1 MSVPLLRLYINNP
14 TRNGYDGQEASE
26 NSYDYP
32 VTTIVNTR
40 EANHTLVKAALRCDA
55 GWKTTGVTQISFTGA
70 TAARWEI
77 ADDDQYADAEQAE
90 LATYSDV
97 LNLSS
102 SIGDKNHIIWL
113 KVSATATE
121 SAQVDTSVQ
130 INVYGRLV
138 PAS

>member
-14 TRNGYDGQEASE
+14 TKNAQNGQEASE
-26 NSYDYP
+26 NSRDYP
-32 VTTIVNTR
+32 VTAIVNTR
-40 EANHTLVKAALRCDA
+40 EANHTLVKAALRCDP
-55 GWKTTGVTQISFTGA
+55 GYKTTGITQISFTGV
-70 TAARWEI
+70 TAERWQI
-77 ADDDQYADAEQAE
+77 ADDDNYADEEQAE
-90 LATYSDV
+90 LATYSNV

-102 SIGDKNHIIWL
+102 SIGDRNHIIWL